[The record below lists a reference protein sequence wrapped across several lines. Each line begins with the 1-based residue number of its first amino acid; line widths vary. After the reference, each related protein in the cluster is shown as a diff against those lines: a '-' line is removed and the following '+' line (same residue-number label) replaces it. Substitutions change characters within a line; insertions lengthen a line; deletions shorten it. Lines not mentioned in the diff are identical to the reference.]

1 MKILQNIKLE
11 RKISL
16 IDDAELEKIGNKTK
30 IDKMKKYNNINKTK
44 KSNKILL
51 KLRISYLLI
60 FLLKIFLFLILFI
73 PIFSGSISL
82 TIGNSKFTSYRIY
95 SSSGPTPSEIEY
107 CGRKINS
114 SYARITDPNQY
125 YHSCNFGT
133 CIYKN
138 KTCGSVTLYFDY
150 TVTYAARW
158 FENTEIISINF
169 GSFSDLN
176 YISNLNSMFSGCTS
190 LTTISNFRA

>member
-16 IDDAELEKIGNKTK
+16 IDDAELEKIGNKAK

-95 SSSGPTPSEIEY
+95 SSS
-107 CGRKINS
+107 
-114 SYARITDPNQY
+114 
-125 YHSCNFGT
+125 
-133 CIYKN
+133 
-138 KTCGSVTLYFDY
+138 VLLYIL
-150 TVTYAARW
+150 
-158 FENTEIISINF
+158 IIQ
-169 GSFSDLN
+169 
-176 YISNLNSMFSGCTS
+176 
-190 LTTISNFRA
+190 